1 MTAQIVE
8 IAGQKIAMLPA
19 ADYLRL
25 LELAEEQ
32 SELASA
38 DRAEQRRLAGEEYVP
53 FELIEAI
60 VRGESPVRTWR
71 TYRGLTQ
78 TQLAVA
84 ANTRKSTIS
93 EIESG
98 KAQGKPALWRA
109 LAEAL
114 DVTVDDILPN
124 E

>member
-8 IAGQKIAMLPA
+8 IAGQKIAMLPV
-19 ADYLRL
+19 ADYQRL

-32 SELASA
+32 ADITAA
-38 DRAEQRRLAGEEYVP
+38 DRAEQRRSAGEEYVP
-53 FELIEAI
+53 FELINRIIQGENA
-60 VRGESPVRTWR
+60 VRAWR

-78 TQLAVA
+78 AQLADA
-84 ANTRKSTIS
+84 AKVRKATIS

-109 LAEAL
+109 LAEVL
-114 DVTVDDILPN
+114 DVAVDDILPFD
-124 E
+124 